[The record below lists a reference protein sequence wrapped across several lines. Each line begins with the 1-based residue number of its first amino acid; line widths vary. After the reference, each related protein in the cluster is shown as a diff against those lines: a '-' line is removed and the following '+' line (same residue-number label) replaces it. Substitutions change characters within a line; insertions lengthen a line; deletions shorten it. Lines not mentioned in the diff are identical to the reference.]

1 MTNFSHDNR
10 EPPMLNDSERPVLPS
25 LNSTTSGHS
34 GLKIFIFVALF
45 GQPSNVVYFVIDFGV
60 FPGLPFVID
69 FGAFPGLPL
78 VFWFK

>member
-25 LNSTTSGHS
+25 LNSTTSGRS

-45 GQPSNVVYFVIDFGV
+45 GLISVIRVSLVRVEPRG
-60 FPGLPFVID
+60 ID
-69 FGAFPGLPL
+69 N
-78 VFWFK
+78 WK

>member
-34 GLKIFIFVALF
+34 GLKIFIFDLHA
-45 GQPSNVVYFVIDFGV
+45 GIE
-60 FPGLPFVID
+60 
-69 FGAFPGLPL
+69 
-78 VFWFK
+78 FKELSLKGG